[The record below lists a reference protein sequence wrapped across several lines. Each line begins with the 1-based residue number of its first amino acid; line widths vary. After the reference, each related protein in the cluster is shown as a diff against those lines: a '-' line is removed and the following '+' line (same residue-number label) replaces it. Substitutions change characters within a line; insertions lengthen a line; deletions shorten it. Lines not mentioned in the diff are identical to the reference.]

1 MVRCPHCELTKISH
15 NVFGDLSITINQHVG
30 SPIFHNGAK
39 RCKGIGRQRLGTHL
53 DSLPLTRPLGPNRCH
68 NGVMPGRAIFA
79 VVAAAALFGTTGT
92 ARALGPDGTSVW
104 TVGAIR
110 IALGA
115 ITLWACSQS
124 KQLQPAI
131 TGVNRN
137 LVLCGAFGAALY
149 QPAFFFGVERSGVAV
164 GTVIALGSGPMF
176 SGLIDLALH
185 RRNPAM
191 KWYTGTAVML
201 VGVAV
206 LVAGGANDSSVI
218 SLSLFGVM
226 SAMAAGLGYAVYAHT
241 TSVLI
246 SRGVGSTEA
255 LASQF
260 ALAALILSPFLIA
273 SVVSSSDVGWVWS
286 TSGIVMLL
294 HLGVLTAGIAYVLYG
309 WGLRTL
315 NASTAVSI
323 TLVEPLTAALAAFVV
338 LGERLSAQGW
348 MAGVLILLGLVV
360 LSRSQQPRDSRTSPS
375 AVS

>member
-1 MVRCPHCELTKISH
+1 MS
-15 NVFGDLSITINQHVG
+15 
-30 SPIFHNGAK
+30 
-39 RCKGIGRQRLGTHL
+39 
-53 DSLPLTRPLGPNRCH
+53 
-68 NGVMPGRAIFA
+68 GRAIFA

-115 ITLWACSQS
+115 ITLWMCSPS
-124 KQLQPAI
+124 KQLHHTM

-149 QPAFFFGVERSGVAV
+149 QPAFFLGVERSGVAA

-176 SGLIDLALH
+176 SGLIDLALL

-201 VGVAV
+201 VGVAI
-206 LVAGGANDSSVI
+206 LAAAGADDSSLI
-218 SLSLFGVM
+218 SLSLFGVI

-260 ALAALILSPFLIA
+260 ALAALILGPFLIA

-309 WGLRTL
+309 WGLRKL
-315 NASTAVSI
+315 HASTAVSI
-323 TLVEPLTAALAAFVV
+323 TLVEPLTASLAAFVV
-338 LGERLSAQGW
+338 LGERLPAQGW
-348 MAGVLILLGLVV
+348 ISGVVILLGLVV
-360 LSRSQQPRDSRTSPS
+360 LSRSQQPRESQTSPT
-375 AVS
+375 AVSK

>member
-1 MVRCPHCELTKISH
+1 
-15 NVFGDLSITINQHVG
+15 
-30 SPIFHNGAK
+30 
-39 RCKGIGRQRLGTHL
+39 
-53 DSLPLTRPLGPNRCH
+53 
-68 NGVMPGRAIFA
+68 MPGRAIFA

-115 ITLWACSQS
+115 ITLWACSPS
-124 KQLQPAI
+124 KQLQPAM

-137 LVLCGAFGAALY
+137 LVLCGAFGASLY

-201 VGVAV
+201 VGVAA

-218 SLSLFGVM
+218 SLSLFGVL

-260 ALAALILSPFLIA
+260 ALAALILVPFLIA
-273 SVVSSSDVGWVWS
+273 SVVSSSDAGWVWS

-315 NASTAVSI
+315 HASTAVSI

-348 MAGVLILLGLVV
+348 MAGVVILLGLVV

>member
-1 MVRCPHCELTKISH
+1 
-15 NVFGDLSITINQHVG
+15 
-30 SPIFHNGAK
+30 
-39 RCKGIGRQRLGTHL
+39 
-53 DSLPLTRPLGPNRCH
+53 
-68 NGVMPGRAIFA
+68 MPGRAIFA

-115 ITLWACSQS
+115 ITLWACSPS
-124 KQLQPAI
+124 KQLQPAM

-185 RRNPAM
+185 RRHPAM

-206 LVAGGANDSSVI
+206 LVAGGANDSSEI
-218 SLSLFGVM
+218 SLSLFGM
-226 SAMAAGLGYAVYAHT
+226 LSAMAAGLGYAVYAHT

-273 SVVSSSDVGWVWS
+273 SVVSRAVMSVGCGRRV
-286 TSGIVMLL
+286 
-294 HLGVLTAGIAYVLYG
+294 A
-309 WGLRTL
+309 
-315 NASTAVSI
+315 
-323 TLVEPLTAALAAFVV
+323 
-338 LGERLSAQGW
+338 
-348 MAGVLILLGLVV
+348 
-360 LSRSQQPRDSRTSPS
+360 
-375 AVS
+375 

>member
-1 MVRCPHCELTKISH
+1 
-15 NVFGDLSITINQHVG
+15 
-30 SPIFHNGAK
+30 
-39 RCKGIGRQRLGTHL
+39 
-53 DSLPLTRPLGPNRCH
+53 
-68 NGVMPGRAIFA
+68 MPGRAIFA

-104 TVGAIR
+104 TVGAVR

-115 ITLWACSQS
+115 ITLWACSPS
-124 KQLQPAI
+124 KQLQPAMA
-131 TGVNRN
+131 GVNRN

-201 VGVAV
+201 VGVAA

-218 SLSLFGVM
+218 SLSLFGVL
-226 SAMAAGLGYAVYAHT
+226 SAMAAGLGYAMYAHT

-273 SVVSSSDVGWVWS
+273 SVVSSSDVGWKWS

-315 NASTAVSI
+315 RASTAVSI

-348 MAGVLILLGLVV
+348 IAGVVILLGLVV
-360 LSRSQQPRDSRTSPS
+360 LSRSQQPRESQTSPS
-375 AVS
+375 AGSYVTR

>member
-1 MVRCPHCELTKISH
+1 M
-15 NVFGDLSITINQHVG
+15 
-30 SPIFHNGAK
+30 
-39 RCKGIGRQRLGTHL
+39 
-53 DSLPLTRPLGPNRCH
+53 
-68 NGVMPGRAIFA
+68 
-79 VVAAAALFGTTGT
+79 
-92 ARALGPDGTSVW
+92 
-104 TVGAIR
+104 
-110 IALGA
+110 
-115 ITLWACSQS
+115 
-124 KQLQPAI
+124 

-137 LVLCGAFGAALY
+137 LVLYGAFGVALY

-176 SGLIDLALH
+176 SSLIDLILH

-206 LVAGGANDSSVI
+206 LVVGGANDPSVI
-218 SLSLFGVM
+218 SLSLLGAM

-255 LASQF
+255 LAAQF
-260 ALAALILSPFLIA
+260 ALAALILGPFLIT
-273 SVVSSSDVGWVWS
+273 SVISSSDVVWVWS
-286 TSGIVMLL
+286 TSGIVTLL

-315 NASTAVSI
+315 HASTAVSV

-338 LGERLSAQGW
+338 LGERLSAQSW
-348 MAGVLILLGLVV
+348 IAGVVILLGLVV
-360 LSRSQQPRDSRTSPS
+360 LSLSQQARESQTSS
-375 AVS
+375 TEVS